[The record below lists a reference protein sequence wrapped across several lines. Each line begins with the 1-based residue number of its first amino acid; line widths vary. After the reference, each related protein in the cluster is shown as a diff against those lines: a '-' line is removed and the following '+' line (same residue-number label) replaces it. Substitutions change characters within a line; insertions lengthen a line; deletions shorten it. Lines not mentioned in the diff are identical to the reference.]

1 MSISSH
7 YHGVPA
13 NHITI
18 PGPPSNVLPSYG
30 NHYSSALNPAGQGQ
44 AITYS
49 QVTEVPY
56 YTGNPGKISSISY
69 NGISGTTVPP
79 QVILVTFFMS
89 YPFQL
94 LLKAD
99 FIYYK
104 NGW

>member
-18 PGPPSNVLPSYG
+18 PGPPSNIVPSYG
-30 NHYSSALNPAGQGQ
+30 NHYSNTLNPAGQGQ

-56 YTGNPGKISSISY
+56 YTANPGKISSVSY
-69 NGISGTTVPP
+69 NGISGTTLPP
-79 QVILVTFFMS
+79 QVILITVFIS
-89 YPFQL
+89 YSAQGRLAGP
-94 LLKAD
+94 K
-99 FIYYK
+99 
-104 NGW
+104 W